1 MLTTQKKID
10 FGVILFIFIGFI
22 FIMKVGLFP
31 SLIAGFITYLM
42 MLYAE
47 KFMANSLMLG
57 KYSRLLATLTLSV
70 FIITLLTASA
80 MYFFNLIAK
89 TVSNPDILINETA
102 LILDKTLKDLSPNMV
117 HILPHNIDNIKAE
130 LLSFIQSNLI
140 TIRNFSKGATHT
152 LITMILGMIIGIMI
166 ASSDYIESDKPLINS
181 FRNKM
186 TNMIESFE
194 HVVIAQAGIALFN
207 TIMTS
212 IYLLVI
218 MPLFDIQF
226 PFTKTII
233 ALTFFVG
240 LIPIIGNIIVN
251 AIVLV
256 IGLSVSVSVGVAA
269 FLYLIAIHKFEYF
282 LNAKIIGKRI
292 QARAF
297 ELLISMILL
306 ESVFGI
312 IGLIAAPI
320 LYAYIKKELK
330 KAKII

>member
-330 KAKII
+330 KAKMI

>member
-89 TVSNPDILINETA
+89 TVSNPDMLINETA

-233 ALTFFVG
+233 VLTFFVG

-330 KAKII
+330 KAKMI

>member
-89 TVSNPDILINETA
+89 TVSNPDMLINETA

-233 ALTFFVG
+233 VLTFFVG

>member
-89 TVSNPDILINETA
+89 TVSNPDMLINETA

-330 KAKII
+330 KAKMI

>member
-10 FGVILFIFIGFI
+10 FGVVLFIFIGFI

-89 TVSNPDILINETA
+89 TVSNPDMLINETA

-330 KAKII
+330 KAKMI

>member
-57 KYSRLLATLTLSV
+57 KHSRLLATLTLSV

-89 TVSNPDILINETA
+89 TVSNPDMLINETA

-330 KAKII
+330 KAKMI